1 MDSDTMQRRLG
12 LVRDSITKATAIG
25 VETDLRLSD
34 HPDFASGSPYC
45 LEHMRKFSQAL
56 AAMRHKSF
64 VTRSTAEAKQSD
76 LVIAED
82 AAMSRLR
89 PIPDG
94 PDQWEVHRSSA
105 DSGSCGPVGHLSS
118 DNVLT

>member
-1 MDSDTMQRRLG
+1 MVLP
-12 LVRDSITKATAIG
+12 LYEPA
-25 VETDLRLSD
+25 LSQD
-34 HPDFASGSPYC
+34 
-45 LEHMRKFSQAL
+45 L

-64 VTRSTAEAKQSD
+64 VPRTAAEAKQCD

-82 AAMSRLR
+82 AAISRLR

-105 DSGSCGPVGHLSS
+105 DSGLGGPAAPLSS
-118 DNVLT
+118 DNVPT